1 MSGPIAVGVVG
12 AGTMGAAIAYVAA
25 AARHRVII
33 VDRDRER
40 LDALP
45 GRFRASHRMQRL
57 VVGRVSAADP
67 DRLAASVVTSM
78 DVAAVAEAALV
89 VENITEDLAA
99 KAAVYERLGVLCP
112 APAVLAANTS
122 AIPIDW
128 LASRTA
134 QPERVLGMHFMNP
147 AELKPAVE
155 VVRGPR
161 TDAATLEA
169 GLAFLGSLGK
179 EPVVV
184 GDGPGFVSNRLLMAL
199 VNDAAAA
206 LADGVAGPA
215 EIDRVMTA
223 CVGHPMGP
231 LATADL
237 IGLDT
242 IVDTLRVLERL
253 TGDARYAPS
262 PELVGRVERGELGR
276 KTGVGFHDYGGPR

>member
-1 MSGPIAVGVVG
+1 MSAPSTVGVVG

-25 AARHRVII
+25 AAGHRVIV

-40 LDALP
+40 LEALP

-57 VVGRVSAADP
+57 VAGRVPAADP
-67 DRLAASVVTSM
+67 DRLAASVTTSV
-78 DVAAVAEAALV
+78 DVGAVAEAGLV
-89 VENITEDLAA
+89 VENVTEDLGA
-99 KAAVYERLGVLCP
+99 KAEVYGRLGALCP

-128 LASRTA
+128 LAARTA
-134 QPERVLGMHFMNP
+134 HPERVLGMHFMNP

-179 EPVVV
+179 EPIVV

-206 LADGVAGPA
+206 LADGVAGA
-215 EIDRVMTA
+215 DEIDRVMTA
-223 CVGHPMGP
+223 CLGHPMGP
-231 LATADL
+231 LATA
-237 IGLDT
+237 
-242 IVDTLRVLERL
+242 
-253 TGDARYAPS
+253 
-262 PELVGRVERGELGR
+262 
-276 KTGVGFHDYGGPR
+276 

>member
-1 MSGPIAVGVVG
+1 
-12 AGTMGAAIAYVAA
+12 MGAAIAYVAA
-25 AARHRVII
+25 AAGHRVIV

-40 LDALP
+40 LEALP

-57 VVGRVSAADP
+57 VAGRVPAADP
-67 DRLAASVVTSM
+67 DRLAASVTTSV
-78 DVAAVAEAALV
+78 DVGAVAEAGLV
-89 VENITEDLAA
+89 VENVTEDLGA
-99 KAAVYERLGVLCP
+99 KAEVYGRLGALCP

-128 LASRTA
+128 LAARTA
-134 QPERVLGMHFMNP
+134 HPERVLGMHFMNP

-179 EPVVV
+179 EPIVV

-206 LADGVAGPA
+206 LADGVAGA
-215 EIDRVMTA
+215 DEIDRVMTA
-223 CVGHPMGP
+223 CLGHPMGP

-242 IVDTLRVLERL
+242 VVDTLRVLERL
-253 TGDARYAPS
+253 TGDARYAPTR
-262 PELVGRVERGELGR
+262 ELVERVERGELGR
-276 KTGVGFHDYGGPR
+276 KTGAGFHDYGGRR